1 MLRLFLLLKRRW
13 SIFLEVEGII
23 FENGDEVV
31 IKSNLDFLTKEFY
44 EKFIRNR
51 PYVKLPKNLW
61 AIKSENKYIIDRFDG
76 VDCLVKDLEKKSI
89 LDPLTGCYNKKEITI
104 LLERF
109 LKEFLRYSNPLS
121 VLMGD
126 IDHFKRVN
134 DTYGHLAGDFVLK
147 EVSKTIKSSIRDS
160 DACGRFGGEEFLIL
174 LPNTK
179 LIGAMKLAERIK
191 ENVKNKEFI
200 FEHKKIKVTISI
212 GITSASKSDSVFSLI
227 ERVDEALYEAK
238 RKGRDRIEYR

>member
-1 MLRLFLLLKRRW
+1 MELK
-13 SIFLEVEGII
+13 GII
-23 FENGDEVV
+23 IEEGDEVI
-31 IKSNLDFLTKEFY
+31 IKSKLDFLNREFY
-44 EKFIRNR
+44 EKFIKNR
-51 PYVKLPKNLW
+51 PYVKLSEDLW
-61 AIKSENKYIIDRFDG
+61 AIKSENKYLVDKFDG
-76 VDCLVKDLEKKSI
+76 VDSLVKDLEKKSI

-109 LKEFLRYSNPLS
+109 LREFLRYSNPLS
-121 VLMGD
+121 ILMCD

-134 DTYGHLAGDFVLK
+134 DTYGHLAGDFVLR
-147 EVSKTIKSSIRDS
+147 EVAKIIKNNIRQS

-179 LIGAMKLAERIK
+179 LIGAMKLAERIR
-191 ENVKNKEFI
+191 NNIKNKDFI

-238 RKGRDRIEYR
+238 RKGRDRVEYR